1 MPAQQAIGEPAD
13 AQAEKPAMLAT
24 SEPLS
29 STVPTMSPSLQAC
42 NKHFI
47 GKELV
52 KIGKIVNQYKKD
64 NDSNA
69 ANAALQCT
77 RHEHER
83 TANPGRQGPA

>member
-1 MPAQQAIGEPAD
+1 MPEQQAIGKPAD

-24 SEPLS
+24 SGPLS
-29 STVPTMSPSLQAC
+29 STAPTMSPPLQAC

-52 KIGKIVNQYKKD
+52 KIGKMVNPYKKD

-69 ANAALQCT
+69 SNDTLQCA

-83 TANPGRQGPA
+83 ITPPGRQGPA